1 MTKRKT
7 YLDFLRIIAI
17 MMVLFNHRVAFYSIE
32 TLTQVDAS
40 YLIKTL
46 FSILAKCGAPF
57 FFMISGTLLLGRQE
71 KFSKTF
77 THRILRML
85 IVMAICAVFFILA
98 YNEPG
103 NFKVKLNWYFYA
115 YIGFLIMMPFLG
127 LIARNADKSQVILF
141 LSTAFLT
148 YSAYGICW
156 HFLQAPKEINKL
168 FLHLYVTD
176 WPSDCWLII
185 FTVSGYFLSHLR
197 EKGFDEKEEK
207 RLGTV
212 LGILAAFSLLL
223 GIFGVIAAVR
233 SGDSQ
238 YVERMRQWCIY
249 APACFL
255 FWGCRRLF
263 ERYGE
268 KLPEKCHAL
277 ITALG
282 ATVFGIFILENQ
294 TTFSYTIF
302 GWIDDH
308 TTAFLG
314 PYLPSLLSV
323 LAEFV
328 IYALIIMLLR
338 LIPWVR
344 KLI

>member
-32 TLTQVDAS
+32 TLTRIDAS
-40 YLIKTL
+40 YLIKTV

-57 FFMISGTLLLGRQE
+57 FFMISGTLLLEKEE
-71 KFSKTF
+71 KFSRTF
-77 THRILRML
+77 TRRIVRML
-85 IVMAICAVFFILA
+85 IVMALCSIFFILA

-115 YIGFLIMMPFLG
+115 YIGFLLMMPFLG
-127 LIARNADKSQVILF
+127 LIARHANKAQVILF
-141 LSTAFLT
+141 LTSVFVI

-156 HFLQAPKEINKL
+156 YFWQAPKEVNKL

-185 FTVSGYFLSHLR
+185 FTVSGYFLSHLK
-197 EKGFDEKEEK
+197 EKGFSEKEEK
-207 RLGTV
+207 RLGAV
-212 LGILAAFSLLL
+212 MGVLAAFSLIM
-223 GIFGVIAAVR
+223 GIIGVIAAVKM
-233 SGDSQ
+233 SDSQ

-263 ERYGE
+263 ERYGD
-268 KLPEKCHAL
+268 KLPEKCHTL
-277 ITALG
+277 ITSLG
-282 ATVFGIFILENQ
+282 ATVFGIFIIENQ
-294 TTFSYTIF
+294 TTLSYTIF

-308 TTAFLG
+308 TSAFLG

-328 IYALIIMLLR
+328 IYAAIIMLVR
-338 LIPWVR
+338 LIPGVK